1 MKKYIILAILLF
13 SSNLTNV
20 HATPI
25 EDECIENGTCEVL
38 CNYETIVSNGKNN
51 GQWRRNLT
59 IYYAFDEGLYIKY
72 QSPTGQ
78 EVREYS
84 KGPYPSFSYTL
95 SNAGGFNVYWGIDYT
110 PEISNFSCPTNGY
123 IDTNGFNGGNEI
135 CFDNDGVTCKEEYSN
150 FATSF
155 GFDHNFISQKKDYDF
170 EEQIANYKNWIFG
183 DIKED
188 ISNGTF
194 KNEEEIYDKIV
205 KDFQENFLSGNTLP
219 AFMANSKAFQDI
231 YNSIIEEFEETKQ
244 EALDDAKQDVADG
257 NKTQEEYD
265 EIANNWEN
273 LDSEKLEEEAQ
284 KALDTIQRES
294 IESTLEWEADTCS
307 SFLGDKNDSNDPA
320 YYLNF
325 IFNLLKYIAI
335 VILFVFSII
344 EFGKAVISNDNDAL
358 KKAVQKTIK
367 RLVICIVIFFL
378 PQLIN
383 FIMELLGVIE
393 DPTCGIGVR

>member
-13 SSNLTNV
+13 SFNLTNV

-205 KDFQENFLSGNTLP
+205 KDFQ
-219 AFMANSKAFQDI
+219 DI